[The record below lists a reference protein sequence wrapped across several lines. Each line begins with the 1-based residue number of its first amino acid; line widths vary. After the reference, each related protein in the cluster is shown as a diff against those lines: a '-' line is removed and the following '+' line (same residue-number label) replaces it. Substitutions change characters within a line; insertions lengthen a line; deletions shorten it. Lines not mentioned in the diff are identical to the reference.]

1 MSSIVK
7 IVQPSGILDGL
18 NANQLRR
25 DISDLV
31 ENGANIV
38 LVDFQ
43 DITFMNSAGLG
54 ALVSILKKVR
64 SLGAELFI
72 CSLNEQVKMIFE
84 LTKMDLIFKPFA
96 NRNEVD
102 QAVKNLDNFSGVCNF
117 SIKGLG
123 IKQESR

>member
-1 MSSIVK
+1 MNSIVK

-64 SLGAELFI
+64 SQGAELFI

-96 NRNEVD
+96 NRNEVE

>member
-72 CSLNEQVKMIFE
+72 CSLNEQVKIIFE

-96 NRNEVD
+96 NRNEVE

>member
-64 SLGAELFI
+64 SQGAELFI

-96 NRNEVD
+96 NRNEVE
-102 QAVKNLDNFSGVCNF
+102 QAVRNLDNFSSVCNF

>member
-64 SLGAELFI
+64 SQGAELFI

-84 LTKMDLIFKPFA
+84 LTKMELIFKPFA
-96 NRNEVD
+96 NRNEVE
-102 QAVKNLDNFSGVCNF
+102 QAVRNLDNFSGVCNF

>member
-96 NRNEVD
+96 NRNEVE